1 MLRRV
6 SADELLA
13 RLDEIKVRF
22 EKTEWL
28 LNKKNLCA
36 EENTMLTHTSDT
48 RNPTLGLNKMTSQ
61 APIVTD
67 YDVGYDED
75 NYNDFFGFENESSM
89 QGCYAVACKKDQ
101 TSGCSQ
107 SWKREHREHRE
118 HLDEKILDSV
128 QAAVKAYAKNN
139 SIVQCDD
146 EYSAVN
152 VGFVNCTDASGTAAD
167 YAMVTEASGVVQNLK
182 LPRKF
187 NCTEG
192 MFG

>member
-6 SADELLA
+6 SVDELLA

-36 EENTMLTHTSDT
+36 EENTMPKHTSDT

-61 APIVTD
+61 APPVTE
-67 YDVGYDED
+67 YYVGYYQD
-75 NYNDFFGFENESSM
+75 NYNDFFGFENESST

-101 TSGCSQ
+101 TSGCLPSLNRDNQ
-107 SWKREHREHRE
+107 DGKT
-118 HLDEKILDSV
+118 LQDV
-128 QAAVKAYAKNN
+128 QEAVKAYASKNGIAPCGDDN
-139 SIVQCDD
+139 SVMNAD
-146 EYSAVN
+146 
-152 VGFVNCTDASGTAAD
+152 FVNCTDDSGTNRVD
-167 YAMVTEASGVVQNLK
+167 YAIVTGANGVVQNLG
-182 LPRKF
+182 LPREFK
-187 NCTEG
+187 CTDG